1 MPTYKRKGSSVD
13 AKRLWGLS
21 LSQKGKTSYES
32 YEKAGDF
39 NSAGTKR
46 AGSTKYESYP
56 ADMQNKA
63 DGDYAGGVSQMPEEK
78 SRRGGQPYSGFDRK

>member
-1 MPTYKRKGSSVD
+1 MTYKRKGSSVD

-21 LSQKGKTSYES
+21 MSRQGKTQYES

-63 DGDYAGGVSQMPEEK
+63 DSSYMGGVSQMPEEK
-78 SRRGGQPYSGFDRK
+78 SRRGGQCYTGFDCK